1 MWFLL
6 NGAEH
11 KVELYGSY
19 VLVDNTQFSLKGKNW
34 NEAHHR
40 NSHVY
45 TFDFKTRTMEIGKDY
60 QAWYDEDQ
68 LPVSFLEWTRR
79 KSNRNIKNIIIHGN
93 VYQIKN
99 ASCSWPH
106 PSLYLNK
113 EHVGYV
119 IEDNELVW
127 IGKNGKLQ
135 FQKTIR

>member
-1 MWFLL
+1 MNHDSYSVAIFGDRVVVDATWF
-6 NGAEH
+6 GYADG
-11 KVELYGSY
+11 KVT
-19 VLVDNTQFSLKGKNW
+19 DDKN
-34 NEAHHR
+34 R
-40 NSHVY
+40 HVY
-45 TFDFKTRTMEIGKDY
+45 TLCSELRLLELGVDY

-68 LPVSFLEWTRR
+68 VPVTFLEWTRR

-93 VYQIKN
+93 IYQIKN

-119 IEDNELVW
+119 IEDFELVW
-127 IGKNGKLQ
+127 IKNGKLQ

>member
-1 MWFLL
+1 MIYTMNDKSYSVAIFGDRAVVDATWF
-6 NGAEH
+6 GYEDG
-11 KVELYGSY
+11 KVKD
-19 VLVDNTQFSLKGKNW
+19 DN
-34 NEAHHR
+34 R
-40 NSHVY
+40 HVY
-45 TFDFKTRTMEIGKDY
+45 TLYPDSRVLELGADY
-60 QAWYDEDQ
+60 QEWYDEDQ